1 VAVAA
6 SEPRLLMAESAAL
19 WMEEAAEVM
28 AEPASLV
35 RDAAPEVIS
44 EPMEL
49 AMEAMSEGAP
59 PTAEVSW
66 EMRES
71 TWALATPAAMT
82 AVAMVE
88 KRILMV
94 WVGGLYGWV
103 DGKELSVVGLMWRVF
118 ELWMGVEGRAR

>member
-1 VAVAA
+1 VADSISERREPVAVEA
-6 SEPRLLMAESAAL
+6 SEARLLMAESAAL
-19 WMEEAAEVM
+19 SMEEAAEVM

-49 AMEAMSEGAP
+49 AMEAMSEGTP

-66 EMRES
+66 EMTES
-71 TWALATPAAMT
+71 NWALATPAAMT

-94 WVGGLYGWV
+94 WVGWFVWVCGLGRVECSWFDV
-103 DGKELSVVGLMWRVF
+103 ESV
-118 ELWMGVEGRAR
+118 